1 MSTTSTQGMMQDL
14 RSRLLNFE
22 PRSGDTLNTSLGG
35 RLYTT
40 QAPDKLPDQPYPYAV
55 VRLMDRQQTVGD
67 QGFRTRGEIEVQIF
81 DRPRSQQWR
90 AEAIAD
96 VVQQAFLHWD
106 LKTSGL
112 MFAQHSRRVGP
123 LPPAPAP
130 MDRELVHIAVYVPI
144 VAWPVMFTQ
153 YFTSSPE

>member
-1 MSTTSTQGMMQDL
+1 MSTTSTQGMIQDL
-14 RSRLLNFE
+14 RARLLNFV

-40 QAPDKLPDQPYPYAV
+40 QAPDNVTYPYAV

-67 QGFRTRGEIEVQIF
+67 QGFRTRGEIEVSIF

-112 MFAQHSRRVGP
+112 MFAQHSRRVTM
-123 LPPAPAP
+123 PPAPTP
-130 MDRELVHIAVYVPI
+130 MDRELVQIAVYVPI

>member
-14 RSRLLNFE
+14 RSRLLTFQ
-22 PRSGDTLNTSLGG
+22 PRTGDRLEQSIGD
-35 RLYTT
+35 RLYTK
-40 QAPDKLPDQPYPYAV
+40 APDNVIYPYAV

-130 MDRELVHIAVYVPI
+130 MDRELVQIAVYVPI

>member
-14 RSRLLNFE
+14 RSRLLTFQ
-22 PRSGDTLNTSLGG
+22 PRSGDTLDTSLGG

-40 QAPDKLPDQPYPYAV
+40 QAPDNVTYPYAV

>member
-1 MSTTSTQGMMQDL
+1 MSTTSTQGMMQDI
-14 RSRLLNFE
+14 RSRLLTFE
-22 PRSGDTLNTSLGG
+22 PRTGSALGDVLTA
-35 RLYTT
+35 LYTN
-40 QAPDKLPDQPYPYAV
+40 QAPDNVTYPYAV

-67 QGFRTRGEIEVQIF
+67 QGFRTRGEIEVSIF

-90 AEAIAD
+90 AETIAD

-130 MDRELVHIAVYVPI
+130 MDRELVQIAVYVPI

>member
-14 RSRLLNFE
+14 RSRLLTFQ
-22 PRSGDTLNTSLGG
+22 PRTGDRLEQSIGD
-35 RLYTT
+35 RLYTK
-40 QAPDKLPDQPYPYAV
+40 APDNVIYPYAV

-96 VVQQAFLHWD
+96 VVQESFLHWD

-130 MDRELVHIAVYVPI
+130 MDRELVQIAVYVPI